1 MLDGGPEDL
10 LHHLKDLRR
19 RLKRERAARL
29 EAEAIAEAGLRELY
43 DKKEQLELLRTM
55 AVAATESRSIE
66 EVLQFS
72 IGRICE
78 ATGWPFGHAYMVRPA
93 GEQRGLVP
101 TTICYGSENSSF
113 QFFKQATETMELD
126 YGVGLPGR
134 VLATGRPAWITEIA
148 EDNNFPRLEAALTA
162 GLVAGF
168 AFPVVV
174 RSEVVAI
181 LEFFSDKATS
191 PNEFFSQLA
200 AEIGIQLGRVVE
212 RRRTEDQLIHDA
224 FHDPLTG
231 LPNRAFFLN
240 RLQQAVALCTGET
253 KHAFAVFFIDLDRF
267 KIVNDSLGHHAGDEL
282 LIAVTERLLACLLRE
297 RQDNAIQPS
306 EVVTDVLARLG
317 GDEFTILLM
326 NLGSISVCAEL
337 AAKVNAILAQPFNI
351 GGRAIYVSA
360 SIGIAW
366 SLTGYTSADEMMRDA
381 DLAMY
386 RAKAAGAACYQIYD
400 QTMHA
405 QALARLEMEANL
417 RHGLKHTEYVLHYQP
432 IIDLRTGRIVGLEAL
447 VRWQQT
453 DFDLIYPDKFIG
465 IAEDTGLIIP
475 IDTWVLHEACRA
487 VCEWH
492 TRFPQETPLTIS
504 VNLSARQFCQTNL
517 AAEVARITQETGIDP
532 RSVRLEITESV
543 TMDDAERTIR
553 VLSELRRLGI
563 QFSIDDFGTG
573 FSSLSYLGRFPL
585 HILKIDRSFVNRM
598 EKDHES
604 LAIVK
609 SIISLAHGLGMKV
622 VAEGTET
629 ASQVAHLTHLGC
641 DYAQGFFYSKP
652 VASTAIFK
660 LLEDGIT
667 FNVPLQV
674 PEEIRGVYPVI
685 Q

>member
-1 MLDGGPEDL
+1 MLNGSLDNL
-10 LHHLKDLRR
+10 SQHLNDLRR

-29 EAEAIAEAGLRELY
+29 AAEAIAEAGMRELY
-43 DKKEQLELLRTM
+43 NKKEQLELLRTM

-72 IGRICE
+72 IDRICE
-78 ATGWPFGHAYMVRPA
+78 ATGWPFGHVYMVRPP
-93 GEQRGLVP
+93 GEKRGLVP
-101 TTICYGSENSSF
+101 TTIWYGAENPSL
-113 QFFKQATETMELD
+113 QIFKEETEATEADL
-126 YGVGLPGR
+126 GVGLPGR

-148 EDNNFPRLEAALTA
+148 EDGNFPRLKAALTA
-162 GLVAGF
+162 RLVAGF

-174 RSEVVAI
+174 RSEVVAV
-181 LEFFSDKATS
+181 LEFFSDKAS
-191 PNEFFSQLA
+191 PPNEFFSQLA

-224 FHDPLTG
+224 FHDSLTR

-253 KHAFAVFFIDLDRF
+253 TNAFAVLYIDLDRF
-267 KIVNDSLGHHAGDEL
+267 KIINDSLGHHAGDEL

-297 RQDNAIQPS
+297 RQANANQS
-306 EVVTDVLARLG
+306 SVAVTDVLARLG

-326 NLGSISVCAEL
+326 NLGAISICAEF
-337 AAKVNAILAQPFNI
+337 AAKLNRVLAEPFHI
-351 GGRAIYVSA
+351 AQREIYISA

-366 SLTGYTSADEMMRDA
+366 SPTGYTSADEMMRDA
-381 DLAMY
+381 DLAMF
-386 RAKAAGAACYQIYD
+386 RAKAAGAACYAIYD

-405 QALARLEMEANL
+405 QALGRLEMEANL
-417 RHGLKHTEYVLHYQP
+417 RHGLQHNEYVLHYQP
-432 IIDLRTGRIVGLEAL
+432 IIELRTGRIVGLEAL

-453 DFDLIYPDKFIG
+453 DSELIYPDKFIG
-465 IAEDTGLIIP
+465 IAEDTGLIVP
-475 IDTWVLHEACRA
+475 IGTWVLHEACRA
-487 VCEWH
+487 ACEWH
-492 TRFPQETPLTIS
+492 ARFPQETPLTIS
-504 VNLSARQFCQTNL
+504 VNLSARQFGQTNL
-517 AAEVARITQETGIDP
+517 VAEVASIIQETGINP

-543 TMDDAERTIR
+543 TMDDADRTIR

-573 FSSLSYLGRFPL
+573 FSSLSYLSRFPL
-585 HILKIDRSFVNRM
+585 HVLKIDRSFVNRM

-609 SIISLAHGLGMKV
+609 SIISLAHGLGMEV

-629 ASQVAHLTHLGC
+629 AAQVAHLTDLGC
-641 DYAQGFFYSKP
+641 NYAQGFFYSKP
-652 VASTAIFK
+652 LTSMAICK
-660 LLEDGIT
+660 LLEDRVT
-667 FNVPLQV
+667 FTVPLQV
-674 PEEIRGVYPVI
+674 PKEGCNVNTVI